1 MKTTRRQIIAGAAGA
16 ALFAPAL
23 AATRAQAQ
31 ASWRAQFPTLNVA
44 VIPSENQQTVMSRYT
59 ALQEYFAKSFG
70 VQVRLF
76 TATDYAGIIEA
87 VKSKRV
93 ELAFFGPASYARAF
107 EVTDGNVEPLVI
119 EADINGVAA
128 YRAVM
133 IVRKDSPAQKIEDL
147 RGKTLA
153 FVDPNSTSGFVAPNF
168 FLSKAGTPANTYF
181 SRTGFAGSHDN
192 VALAIVNGQY
202 DAGFVWYRS
211 ATDSVF
217 QRMWDKNLIA
227 KDSVRVVWTS
237 PDIPESPWAAR
248 KDLPQAMRDD
258 LRKAM
263 MDMPTNDPAGFRQ
276 ITEGNSKGFVLGSH
290 AVYEPIIEMIKFNQA
305 QRRAS

>member
-1 MKTTRRQIIAGAAGA
+1 
-16 ALFAPAL
+16 
-23 AATRAQAQ
+23 
-31 ASWRAQFPTLNVA
+31 
-44 VIPSENQQTVMSRYT
+44 MSRYT
-59 ALQEYFAKSFG
+59 ALQEYFAKQFG

-202 DAGFVWYRS
+202 DAGVVWYRS

-263 MDMPTNDPAGFRQ
+263 MEMPTNDPAGFKQ

>member
-1 MKTTRRQIIAGAAGA
+1 MKLDRRQLIASAAGA

-23 AATRAQAQ
+23 AKAQ

-44 VIPSENQQTVMSRYT
+44 VIPSENQQTVMSRYA
-59 ALQEYFAKSFG
+59 ALQAYFAKQFG
-70 VQVRLF
+70 VEVRLF

-87 VKSKRV
+87 QRAKRV
-93 ELAFFGPASYARAF
+93 ELAFHGPASYARAF
-107 EVTDGNVEPLVI
+107 EVTNGNVEPIVI

-128 YRAVM
+128 YRSVM
-133 IVRKDSPAQKIEDL
+133 IVRKDNPAQKIEDL

-192 VALAIVNGQY
+192 VALAVVNGQY

-211 ATDSVF
+211 ASDSVF

-227 KDSVRVVWTS
+227 KESVRVVWTS
-237 PDIPESPWAAR
+237 PDIPESPWVVR

-263 MDMPTNDPAGFRQ
+263 LDMPTNDPAGFKQ
-276 ITEGNSKGFVLGSH
+276 ITEGNSKGFVPGSH

-305 QRRAS
+305 QRRGS